1 MVENSIKVFASEECL
16 LLLWLSENMTKSRYK
31 ISNRF
36 SQIEI
41 AQELDCSPTTINK
54 RMRMLQNANCI
65 ELDGKKG
72 YTITDKGK
80 NVIRLMR
87 KIENL
92 DGGDQK

>member
-1 MVENSIKVFASEECL
+1 
-16 LLLWLSENMTKSRYK
+16 
-31 ISNRF
+31 
-36 SQIEI
+36 
-41 AQELDCSPTTINK
+41 
-54 RMRMLQNANCI
+54 MLQNANCI

-87 KIENL
+87 KIESL